1 MKKLLK
7 TLISSLAV
15 VFVFF
20 GIIYAQSVPDWVST
34 PTFKK
39 GSNVYYVGMGIDK
52 DKVVARNKAIED
64 IKSKVVESILVEIT
78 SEAKKEMLITSDE
91 SNVEVVNKLS
101 SEVSTKGKARIFVPT
116 PESEYSFQDKSGNY
130 IVYLLTKYPES
141 KINEE
146 RARIEQIYKDMIRS
160 VDKFIEEGDN
170 YAKEGKLI
178 NAVISYTIA
187 AKNSL
192 DVEER
197 KMNYPEIIKKIDDIL
212 SRVSVEVVGGNNK
225 NVTVGDAGEVKFGVF
240 YNTEGNK
247 IPVKDVNLIFRVV
260 EGGADI
266 STSGT
271 TGEDGMAICSV
282 NKVLRFE
289 NKKLTIR
296 AFPNIDFSGL
306 ASINQ
311 DTRRDASKLI
321 GKTRLIFAEASWY
334 MSMAKSQKAAIIAL
348 VEKDGKYYYDKKLS
362 SSLSSYVIKKGYKT
376 SSVQMSKEVSGD
388 TYDDFS
394 KFVKNSNLVLVK
406 VSEPIEKNVD
416 FGGDEKVV
424 RVISSVTVEI
434 YDESGNL
441 LNSESFNITSS
452 SKDNF
457 ESNLSKNIGKKIEE
471 INF

>member
-1 MKKLLK
+1 MLL
-7 TLISSLAV
+7 
-15 VFVFF
+15 
-20 GIIYAQSVPDWVST
+20 Y
-34 PTFKK
+34 
-39 GSNVYYVGMGIDK
+39 
-52 DKVVARNKAIED
+52 
-64 IKSKVVESILVEIT
+64 
-78 SEAKKEMLITSDE
+78 
-91 SNVEVVNKLS
+91 
-101 SEVSTKGKARIFVPT
+101 RIP
-116 PESEYSFQDKSGNY
+116 
-130 IVYLLTKYPES
+130 LL
-141 KINEE
+141 
-146 RARIEQIYKDMIRS
+146 Q
-160 VDKFIEEGDN
+160 
-170 YAKEGKLI
+170 
-178 NAVISYTIA
+178 
-187 AKNSL
+187 KNSL

-225 NVTVGDAGEVKFGVF
+225 NVAVGDAGEVKFGVF

-260 EGGADI
+260 EGGANI

-271 TGEDGMAICSV
+271 TGEDGIAICSV
-282 NKVLRFE
+282 NKVLKFE

-348 VEKDGKYYYDKKLS
+348 LEKDGKYYYDKKLS